1 MERRGPEG
9 KWRGKLSLWLPPYGH
24 PRLITHHLQ
33 APSGL
38 QQVSTPT
45 FLALLTGF
53 RLLVC

>member
-9 KWRGKLSLWLPPYGH
+9 KWRGKLSLWLPTPGPPQAYQ
-24 PRLITHHLQ
+24 HLQ
-33 APSGL
+33 GPSGL
-38 QQVSTPT
+38 QQIPTPA